1 MTRENYTFVNW
12 NTKADGT
19 GTSYNSDSNFTGNEN
34 ITLYAIWQV
43 NSTTSTINAN
53 RYICSSYNGTNRL
66 SIFYITTKTIV
77 NNNQSCA
84 YTKLNGLGSASDF
97 SKNLYSTN
105 PSWSIDCYDLEETLS
120 SKCKAPAYYIKA
132 NGGLNCRSGA
142 SLDTSYRGDWALS
155 NCTKLDSIYLTTSK
169 MNNGTDN
176 WYYDS
181 NTGCYLRG
189 NYLSSSN
196 PCSSSGGSSSNDWC
210 HCSDDID
217 CAGMTE
223 YNNFCNGGVCY
234 YKKPEW
240 TTASAGC
247 K

>member
-1 MTRENYTFVNW
+1 
-12 NTKADGT
+12 
-19 GTSYNSDSNFTGNEN
+19 
-34 ITLYAIWQV
+34 
-43 NSTTSTINAN
+43 
-53 RYICSSYNGTNRL
+53 
-66 SIFYITTKTIV
+66 
-77 NNNQSCA
+77 
-84 YTKLNGLGSASDF
+84 
-97 SKNLYSTN
+97 
-105 PSWSIDCYDLEETLS
+105 
-120 SKCKAPAYYIKA
+120 
-132 NGGLNCRSGA
+132 
-142 SLDTSYRGDWALS
+142 
-155 NCTKLDSIYLTTSK
+155 